1 MRLLANL
8 GLNFLLL
15 LNDIKHAFNVLC
27 EIALVC
33 RLATEKESQMN
44 D

>member
-15 LNDIKHAFNVLC
+15 LNDIKHAFNVFC
-27 EIALVC
+27 EIAIIC
-33 RLATEKESQMN
+33 RLATKKESQMT